1 MRAAT
6 PPKGTENPALGGA
19 VFFDRARRFAAA
31 GIVLAG
37 LCAIAGSFLDWAV
50 IVERRIATNVD
61 FGEEVDLV
69 DTGQGEAFAGVED
82 RDGRLTL
89 IGGIALIAAAVALV
103 VRRRSTF
110 AWLAFWVSLAIG
122 GIAFADYRTLSPDDD
137 EAPRGILIRQEIGAE
152 ARPGPGLTIV
162 AAAGMLGVISA
173 VGGVAA
179 TPREDQGA

>member
-6 PPKGTENPALGGA
+6 PSD
-19 VFFDRARRFAAA
+19 VFDKARRFAAA

-50 IVERRIATNVD
+50 ITERQVAENVD
-61 FGEEVDLV
+61 FGEETDEIEP
-69 DTGQGEAFAGVED
+69 GQGEAFAGVED

-89 IGGIALIAAAVALV
+89 VGGIGLIVAAVALV
-103 VRRRSTF
+103 LRKRTTF

-122 GIAFADYRTLSPDDD
+122 GIAFADYRTVSQN
-137 EAPRGILIRQEIGAE
+137 EAGAPRGILLRHEVGAE
-152 ARPGPGLTIV
+152 ANPGAGLTMV
-162 AAAGMLGVISA
+162 AAAGMLGIISA

-179 TPREDQGA
+179 TPRVDPDA